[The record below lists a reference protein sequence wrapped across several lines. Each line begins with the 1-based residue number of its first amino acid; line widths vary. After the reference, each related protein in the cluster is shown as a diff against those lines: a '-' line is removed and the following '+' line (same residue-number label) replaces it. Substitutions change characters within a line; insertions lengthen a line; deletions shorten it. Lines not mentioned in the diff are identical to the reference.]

1 MKRWQ
6 QGIALAG
13 LGATLACLA
22 GCNAAVDAGPK
33 PRTLGATKLANGHI
47 RLPPESLQYV
57 HVAVAT
63 RTSGRIPL
71 RAPARVAFRD
81 GAVSRL
87 GVPVPARVSAVH
99 VALGEEV
106 TRGTAL
112 VTLAS
117 AEAAATRA
125 TVERGRLEVKA
136 AQQLMKRQQDMVK
149 AGVGIEMERFT
160 AEMRLAEAKSELRKA
175 LEEANLLGDDPDV
188 TVTIRA
194 PMDGKVLALRATVGA
209 SVEPSGEPVVEMGNP
224 RLLWVV
230 ADVFEQD
237 LQAVRPGA
245 LVTVEISSIDG
256 PLAGRVEAISGHVDA
271 NARRVPVFISLDALD
286 VVRLRPGM
294 YAAVRIET
302 DTVHGVPVPSTAVLV
317 KEGGINVVYVQVGDD
332 FEPRVVT
339 IGRSFE
345 GQVEILHGL
354 VAGDKVVV
362 GGALLLDGSSEQRL

>member
-1 MKRWQ
+1 MVS
-6 QGIALAG
+6 LVSV
-13 LGATLACLA
+13 A
-22 GCNAAVDAGPK
+22 GCHKADAPPLPTKAAAK
-33 PRTLGATKLANGHI
+33 PRSTNGRI
-47 RLPPESLQYV
+47 VLPPESMQYV
-57 HVAVAT
+57 QIAVAT
-63 RTSGRIPL
+63 QNSGRIPL

-81 GAVSRL
+81 GAVSRI
-87 GVPVPARVSAVH
+87 GVPVPARVTAVH

-106 TRGTAL
+106 SRGTAL

-117 AEAAATRA
+117 AEAASTRA
-125 TVERGRLEVKA
+125 SVEHGRLEVRA
-136 AQQLMKRQQDMVK
+136 AQELVKRQKEMVK

-160 AEMRLAEAKSELRKA
+160 AEMRLAEAQSDLRKA
-175 LEEANLLGDDPDV
+175 LEEANLLGDDRDV

-230 ADVFEQD
+230 AEVFEQD
-237 LQAVRPGA
+237 LQAVKAGST
-245 LVTVEISSIDG
+245 VSVEISSIDG

-271 NARRVPVFISLDALD
+271 NARRVPVFITLDAGD
-286 VVRLRPGM
+286 VARLRPGM

-302 DTVHGVPVPSTAVLV
+302 DAVHGVPVPSTAVLV
-317 KEGGINVVYVQVGDD
+317 KEGGVNLVYVQVDNG

-339 IGRSFE
+339 VGRSFE
-345 GQVEILHGL
+345 GHVEILHGL
-354 VAGDKVVV
+354 QVGEKVVV

>member
-1 MKRWQ
+1 MVLLVSCHKADPPSPDKIRP
-6 QGIALAG
+6 
-13 LGATLACLA
+13 
-22 GCNAAVDAGPK
+22 AVKSADG
-33 PRTLGATKLANGHI
+33 RI
-47 RLPPESLQYV
+47 RLPPASMQYV
-57 HVAVAT
+57 QVAVAT
-63 RTSGRIPL
+63 KDSSRIPL

-87 GVPVPARVSAVH
+87 GVPVPARVAAVH

-106 TRGTAL
+106 SRGTAL

-117 AEAAATRA
+117 AEAASTRA
-125 TVERGRLEVKA
+125 NVERGRLEVRA
-136 AQQLMKRQQDMVK
+136 AQELVKRQKEMVK

-160 AEMRLAEAKSELRKA
+160 AEMRLAEAQSDLRKS
-175 LEEANLLGDDPDV
+175 LEEANLLGNDRDV

-224 RLLWVV
+224 RMLWVV
-230 ADVFEQD
+230 AEVFEQD
-237 LQAVRPGA
+237 LQAVRAGA
-245 LVTVEISSIDG
+245 AVTVEISAIEG

-271 NARRVPVFISLDALD
+271 NARRVPVFISLDAAD

-294 YAAVRIET
+294 FAAVRIET
-302 DTVHGVPVPSTAVLV
+302 DAIHGVPVPSTAVLV
-317 KEGGINVVYVQVGDD
+317 KEGGVNVIYVQTVDG
-332 FEPRVVT
+332 FEPRIVT

-345 GQVEILHGL
+345 GHVEILHGL
-354 VAGDKVVV
+354 QLGEKVVI

>member
-1 MKRWQ
+1 MRWLLP
-6 QGIALAG
+6 AMTAG
-13 LGATLACLA
+13 CLVCLTSVTACHAPPVAAVQKALGA
-22 GCNAAVDAGPK
+22 V
-33 PRTLGATKLANGHI
+33 KLANGQI
-47 RLPPESLQYV
+47 RLPPESLPYV
-57 HVAVAT
+57 HVAIAAPA
-63 RTSGRIPL
+63 SGHIPL

-125 TVERGRLEVKA
+125 NVERGRLEVKA

-160 AEMRLAEAKSELRKA
+160 AEMRLAEARSELRKA
-175 LEEANLLGDDPDV
+175 LEEANLLGTDSDV

-230 ADVFEQD
+230 AEVFEQD
-237 LQAVRPGA
+237 LQAVRAGA
-245 LVTVEISSIDG
+245 TVSVEISSIDG
-256 PLAGRVEAISGHVDA
+256 PLTGRVEAISGHVDP
-271 NARRVPVFISLDALD
+271 NARRVPVFISLDAGD
-286 VVRLRPGM
+286 VARLRPGM

-302 DTVHGVPVPSTAVLV
+302 DIVHGVPVPSTAVLV
-317 KEGGINVVYVQVGDD
+317 KEGGVNVVYVQVADA

-339 IGRSFE
+339 VGRSFE

-354 VAGDKVVV
+354 VAGEKVVV